1 MKCECHPTDPSTSEA
16 NHRCSEIKTRPFNTD
31 SVELIGKARSEVSP
45 KDRPNNGKGIQTTTS
60 IWSSAKFT
68 RAVFSLQFDF
78 GGKTPSKENNWL
90 LEENPWLV
98 YDASRKACCS
108 PGWD

>member
-1 MKCECHPTDPSTSEA
+1 MPAADTHT
-16 NHRCSEIKTRPFNTD
+16 SEIKKRRFNEKV
-31 SVELIGKARSEVSP
+31 VELIGEARVEVNP
-45 KDRPNNGKGIQTTTS
+45 KKRPDNGIQTTTS

-90 LEENPWLV
+90 LEENPW
-98 YDASRKACCS
+98 
-108 PGWD
+108 